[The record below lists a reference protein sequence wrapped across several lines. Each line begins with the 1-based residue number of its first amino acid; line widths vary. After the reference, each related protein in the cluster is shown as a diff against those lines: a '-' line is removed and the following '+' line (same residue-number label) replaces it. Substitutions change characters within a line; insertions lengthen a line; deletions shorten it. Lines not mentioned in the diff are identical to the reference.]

1 METKSSTETRPTR
14 PDDIT
19 ASASTEAAP
28 SAFPFESKYVEVLG
42 SNMHYIDVG
51 EGQPILFIHGNPA
64 SSYL

>member
-1 METKSSTETRPTR
+1 METKLSTENRPTR

-19 ASASTEAAP
+19 AVASTRASS

-42 SNMHYIDVG
+42 SNMHYVDVG